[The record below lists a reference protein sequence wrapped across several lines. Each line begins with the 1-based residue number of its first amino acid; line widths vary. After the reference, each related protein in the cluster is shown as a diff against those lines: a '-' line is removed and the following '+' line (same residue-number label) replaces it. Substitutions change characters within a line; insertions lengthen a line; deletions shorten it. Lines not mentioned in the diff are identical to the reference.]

1 MRVDLQSVTISI
13 EAKVVDALRI
23 IDDSGYQVAMVVDQV
38 GTLKGIITDGD
49 IRRGLLRGLT
59 LEAPVSGV
67 MNSNPVTVRLD
78 ELSESALKDVPQN
91 GRRHLP
97 VVDAAGRLVALE
109 TVEPH
114 QLAYPSHSCA
124 VIMAGGLGT
133 RLHPLTQV
141 TPKPLLPIGNTPI
154 LEHIINH
161 LIEQGIRR
169 FYVSV
174 NYKAHM
180 IESYFGDGHKWGAE
194 ITYLHEND
202 RLGTAGALGLLPEMP
217 KHPFLLMNG
226 DVMTSVNLKQM
237 LAFHADQGASVTVG
251 AFAHEYQVPYGVLKM
266 EGTRV
271 MAVQEK
277 PVIRKFVSGGVYTLS
292 PHVLKLVKPGVALDM
307 PDLIQQLISSDQRVS
322 AFPIHEYW
330 IDIGRHDDLNRASR
344 EISDMFP
351 IRVP

>member
-1 MRVDLQSVTISI
+1 MRVDLQSVIISVD
-13 EAKVVDALRI
+13 AKVVDALRI
-23 IDDSGYQVAMVVDQV
+23 IDNSGYQVAMVVDHSGV
-38 GTLKGIITDGD
+38 LKGIITDGD

-59 LEAPVSGV
+59 LEASVTEV
-67 MNSNPVTVRLD
+67 MNGYPVTIRFD
-78 ELSESALKDVPQN
+78 DFSESALKQVPQN

-97 VVDAAGRLVALE
+97 VLDAAGRLVALE
-109 TVEPH
+109 MAEPH
-114 QLAYPSHSCA
+114 QLSYPSHSCA

-141 TPKPLLPIGNTPI
+141 TPKPLLPVGNTPI

-161 LIEQGIRR
+161 LLEQGIRR

-202 RLGTAGALGLLPEMP
+202 RLGTAGALGLLPEIP

-226 DVMTSVNLKQM
+226 DIVTSVNLKQM
-237 LAFHADQGASVTVG
+237 LAFHADQGASATIG

-271 MAVQEK
+271 MAIQEK

-292 PHVLKLVKPGVALDM
+292 PHVLTLVKPGIALDM
-307 PDLIQQLISSDQRVS
+307 PDLIQQLVSFDHRVS

-344 EISDMFP
+344 EVSDMFP
-351 IRVP
+351 TRVP